1 MYSQNDIAIL
11 YLDTLG
17 LTHKNFKSIL
27 ENLDNPSDIFIAKCA
42 QKVAKFFDEKQ
53 FEKIKITTLEDA
65 EKVVTKDL
73 EKFDIFAITIANPK
87 YPTNLK
93 NIDDPPFVLYT
104 RGDTSVLSSQKIGIV
119 GTRIPTNYGR
129 DVANKFSKELSKA
142 GLVTVSGLSYGI
154 DTCCA
159 VSTLQA
165 GGKTIAVLAGG
176 LDSIYPSQNIDLSRK
191 IEARGLLVSEYRPYV
206 RPRQYSFISRNR
218 IISGLSDGLLVVEA
232 GKRSGATSTA
242 MFAVD
247 QGREL
252 FVIPGNISSPQSAG
266 TNELINQMPD
276 CFTISVDQIFDKL
289 HVAKKSKIS
298 QKQNLQLDY
307 ESNQILALLKQGEL
321 HFDDICQKCSLD
333 AQTVAE
339 KLTMLEILG
348 AVHKNAGNYYSIA
361 F

>member
-1 MYSQNDIAIL
+1 MYTQNDLAIL

-17 LTHKNFKSIL
+17 ITYKNFKNIL
-27 ENLDNPSDIFIAKCA
+27 ENVAEPSDIFDSQKFQKISKFIDAKLHKNFENLS
-42 QKVAKFFDEKQ
+42 Q
-53 FEKIKITTLEDA
+53 EKIENL
-65 EKVVTKDL
+65 VTKDL
-73 EKFDIFAITIANPK
+73 NKYNIHAITISSAE
-87 YPTNLK
+87 YPINLK
-93 NIDDPPFVLYT
+93 NIPDPPFVLYT
-104 RGDTSVLSSQKIGIV
+104 RGDTSILKSQKIGIV
-119 GTRIPTNYGR
+119 GTRMPTTYGR
-129 DVANKFSKELSKA
+129 DVANKFTKELSNA

-159 VSTLQA
+159 VSTLEV

-176 LDSIYPSQNIDLSRK
+176 LDSIYPSQNLDLSRK
-191 IEARGLLVSEYRPYV
+191 IENNGLLVSEYRPHI
-206 RPRQYSFISRNR
+206 RPKQYSFISRNR

-242 MFAVD
+242 MFAID

-289 HVAKKSKIS
+289 KVVKKAEKAKN
-298 QKQNLQLDY
+298 QAHQLDY
-307 ESNQILALLKQGEL
+307 LSNQILDFLKLEEL
-321 HFDDICQKCSLD
+321 HFDQICEMSGQSTSLV
-333 AQTVAE
+333 AQ

-348 AVHKNAGNYYSIA
+348 LVRKSAGNYYSLA
-361 F
+361 Y